1 MSDHEPDPVTGTSVL
16 LNAVISLLAPM
27 FLWSTGGDV
36 AYARIAAMETLE
48 AYRATGPRSLITA
61 TMIIAFELAALWSLS
76 QSMSDEISL
85 PLALRLRGNAG
96 SMNRAAERNRQ
107 VLEQDC
113 RIAEAPDLPSEAALE
128 KAVAE
133 TQTMVQQANARIRDA
148 QPPRAAAPVAAA
160 PVAAAPVAPAPVA
173 AAPNLAPMPGD
184 DRHRAAWAGAMAEV
198 AREMTADMGNL
209 SPKERAVEKMR
220 VEALTQSAAALL
232 SGAPLPAFPPRR

>member
-1 MSDHEPDPVTGTSVL
+1 
-16 LNAVISLLAPM
+16 M

-36 AYARIAAMETLE
+36 AYARLAAMETLE

-61 TMIIAFELAALWSLS
+61 TKIIAFELAALWSLS

-85 PLALRLRGNAG
+85 SLALRLRGNAS

-107 VLEQDC
+107 ILEQDC

-160 PVAAAPVAPAPVA
+160 PVAAAPVAAAPVAAAPVAAAPVAPAPVAAAPVA

-184 DRHRAAWAGAMAEV
+184 DQHRAAWAGAMAEV
-198 AREMTADMGNL
+198 AG
-209 SPKERAVEKMR
+209 K
-220 VEALTQSAAALL
+220 
-232 SGAPLPAFPPRR
+232 

>member
-160 PVAAAPVAPAPVA
+160 PVAAAPVA